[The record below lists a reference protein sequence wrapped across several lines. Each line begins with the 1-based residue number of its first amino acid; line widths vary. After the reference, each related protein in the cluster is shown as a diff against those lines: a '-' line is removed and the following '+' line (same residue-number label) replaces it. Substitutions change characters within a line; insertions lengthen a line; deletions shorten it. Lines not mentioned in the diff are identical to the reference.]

1 MLLSRL
7 PPDRPFPVFADGPSM
22 SKKRARKV
30 RVAFRKN
37 RENRARAKNLTHE
50 ALEQTE
56 TENENLV
63 SDERISGKG
72 DLTRHRTVIGVETD
86 EDGTLQRAVDES
98 ACVAGRV
105 LRSIGS
111 NRCDVQPSQGR
122 VYTCSVRRVVR
133 TIARDARN
141 AVVAGDRVLFQ
152 PLDEIEGVIERVE
165 PRTSTISRGS
175 GQFEH
180 VIVANVDQA
189 LIVASAV
196 DPSLKPGLIDRFLAS
211 AARGN
216 VMPIIVINK
225 ADLADIVALQPI
237 VGLYAR
243 LGYEILLASATTGGS
258 VDRLRTL
265 LVGRE
270 TVFAG
275 QSGVGKTSLLN
286 AIQPGLGRRTSG
298 VSTDSG
304 KGRHTTRVSELI
316 ALAAGGWV
324 VDTPGVRQ
332 MELWDIIPEEVEGY
346 FIEFRPFVARCR
358 FPDCTH
364 THESGCRVKSA
375 VVDGMISRIR
385 YESYLRMRD
394 E

>member
-1 MLLSRL
+1 M
-7 PPDRPFPVFADGPSM
+7 P
-22 SKKRARKV
+22 KKRARKV

-37 RENRARAKNLTHE
+37 RENRARSKNLTHD

-63 SDERISGKG
+63 SEERISGKG
-72 DLTRHRTVIGVETD
+72 DLTRHRTVIGVEAD
-86 EDGTLQRAVDES
+86 EDGNLQRAVDES
-98 ACVAGRV
+98 VCLGGRV

-111 NRCDVQPSQGR
+111 NRCDVQTQEGR

-180 VIVANVDQA
+180 VIVANIDQA
-189 LIVASAV
+189 VIVASAV
-196 DPSLKPGLIDRFLAS
+196 DPPLKPGLIDRFLAS
-211 AARGN
+211 AARGH
-216 VMPIIVINK
+216 VTPIIVINK
-225 ADLADIVALQPI
+225 ADLADIVPLQPI

-243 LGYEILLASATTGGS
+243 LGYEILLTSATTGGG
-258 VDRLRTL
+258 VDRLRSL

-286 AIQPGLGRRTSG
+286 ALQPDLGRRTSH
-298 VSTDSG
+298 VSTESG
-304 KGRHTTRVSELI
+304 KGRHTTRVAELI

-332 MELWDIIPEEVEGY
+332 MELWDVIPEEVEGY

-364 THESGCRVKSA
+364 THESGCRVKRA

-385 YESYLRMRD
+385 YESYLRMLN
-394 E
+394 EE